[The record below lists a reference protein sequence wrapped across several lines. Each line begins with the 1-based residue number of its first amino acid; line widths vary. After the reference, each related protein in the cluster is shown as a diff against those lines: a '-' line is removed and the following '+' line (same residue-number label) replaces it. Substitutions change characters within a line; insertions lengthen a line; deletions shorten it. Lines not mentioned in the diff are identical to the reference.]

1 MNISLKNILLVLL
14 VAPTL
19 ASCIRDQL
27 EDCPPLRVEIG
38 VKDKNYFN
46 VDQTVPEER
55 LADDLAFNKYVP
67 TLFYMLRDAKTGEVV
82 EEQGVFNVDGDGKT
96 VAIDFCPCLPHGK
109 YILTVWGGLDE
120 LSQLSDDRLSML
132 IHPDKAQG
140 NDVYLLNAT
149 LVYDAYNYDY
159 TLEMERIKGKLVV
172 LAENLP
178 DNFDMV
184 HIDANNLYGKVS
196 ANFEYSDEAS
206 VCNKVAIASTS
217 LIKTATYMAPS
228 IMTDGTVLDVNFV
241 KENNSSGNLLLTPDD
256 VKISMERN
264 KITMLKYV
272 FNKEEDKFYIYIKVN
287 DNWEVVHGMILD

>member
-1 MNISLKNILLVLL
+1 MNISVKNILLLL
-14 VAPTL
+14 LASVAL
-19 ASCIRDQL
+19 ASCIRDDL

-82 EEQGVFNVDGDGKT
+82 EEQGVFNVEGDGKT

-132 IHPDKAQG
+132 IHPDKAPG

-184 HIDANNLYGKVS
+184 HIDANNLYGKVN

-228 IMTDGTVLDVNFV
+228 IVTGGTVLDVNFV

>member
-82 EEQGVFNVDGDGKT
+82 EEHGVFNVEGDGKT

>member
-82 EEQGVFNVDGDGKT
+82 EEQGVFNVEGDGKT

-184 HIDANNLYGKVS
+184 DIDANNLYGKVN

-228 IMTDGTVLDVNFV
+228 IVTGGTVLDVNFV
-241 KENNSSGNLLLTPDD
+241 KANNGSGNLQLTPDD
-256 VKISMERN
+256 VKISLERN

>member
-82 EEQGVFNVDGDGKT
+82 EEQGVFNVEGDGKN